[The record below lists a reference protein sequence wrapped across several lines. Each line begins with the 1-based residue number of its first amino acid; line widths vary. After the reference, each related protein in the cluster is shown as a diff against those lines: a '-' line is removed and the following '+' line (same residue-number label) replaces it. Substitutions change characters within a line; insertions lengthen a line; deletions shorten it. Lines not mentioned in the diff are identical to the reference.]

1 MLDYNKIPDGAS
13 KEEVD
18 MYLYDFIKNKDVM
31 VEKYGIKYTLEKL
44 ARITEEYC
52 SYKLDDDNCNILSSF
67 LIENIAFNDAELMDL
82 VSFITVNMTLIK
94 VLDYMVK
101 NKNNKSIEVIKII
114 TETEKEIDSKIE
126 KEKLCLEILS
136 KMKKNKLRGT
146 YRSIYDYIVWQIEES
161 IQIIIL
167 PGASGNEC
175 DDVIKFYYKAPDGNV
190 YMYDKS
196 DSIPH
201 CDIMNLLCEYNNYS
215 FVIKK
220 EGLFIKKYKL
230 YIVKKGLEVL

>member
-18 MYLYDFIKNKDVM
+18 MYLYDFINNKDVM

-52 SYKLDDDNCNILSSF
+52 PYKLDDDNCDILSSF

-101 NKNNKSIEVIKII
+101 NNKSIEVKKII
-114 TETEKEIDSKIE
+114 TETAKEIDSKIE

-136 KMKKNKLRGT
+136 EMKKNKLRGT

-190 YMYDKS
+190 YMHDKK
-196 DSIPH
+196 DDIPH
-201 CDIMNLLCEYNNYS
+201 CYLMPLLLEYNISS

-230 YIVKKGLEVL
+230 YIDKKGHKVL

>member
-1 MLDYNKIPDGAS
+1 MLDYSKLPDGAS

-18 MYLYDFIKNKDVM
+18 MYLCDFIKNKDVM
-31 VEKYGIKYTLEKL
+31 VEKHGIKYALEKL
-44 ARITEEYC
+44 ERITYEYC
-52 SYKLDDDNCNILSSF
+52 PYKLEGNNSDILSSF
-67 LIENIAFNDAELMDL
+67 LIENIDFDNEELIDL

-101 NKNNKSIEVIKII
+101 NKNNKSIEVKKII
-114 TETEKEIDSKIE
+114 TETEEEIDSKIE

-136 KMKKNKLRGT
+136 EMKKNKLRGT
-146 YRSIYDYIVWQIEES
+146 YRSIYDYIVWQIEEN

-175 DDVIKFYYKAPDGNV
+175 DDVIKFYYKTYDGNV
-190 YMYDKS
+190 YMYDRS

-201 CDIMNLLCEYNNYS
+201 CDIMNLLCEYNNSS

-230 YIVKKGLEVL
+230 YIAKKGHEVL